1 MVSVIIPAL
10 NEEKTISAVI
20 KFAKA
25 SLYVSEVI
33 VVDDKSTDNTVKEA
47 KAAGARIVISAQR
60 GKGTSLRDGINNA
73 ANEIIVFLDGDIHPY
88 PSDTITSMVEPLIH
102 DNCDFVKASFSR
114 NAGRVTELVAK
125 PLLTLLFP
133 DLANYSQPL
142 GGMMAG
148 RKKFLSRIEFLP
160 DYGVD
165 IGILIDMCRMGAR
178 MQEVRIGYIQN
189 KSKPWR
195 ALVDMSKEVSGAI
208 LHKAFQYNIS
218 SVQKTNLPSIENK
231 NVEWL

>member
-1 MVSVIIPAL
+1 MVSVIIPVL
-10 NEEKTISAVI
+10 NEEKTIAAVV

-25 SLYVSEVI
+25 NPYVSEVI
-33 VVDDKSTDNTVKEA
+33 VVDDQSTDNTVNEA
-47 KAAGARIVISAQR
+47 KAEGASILISAQR

-73 ANEIIVFLDGDIHPY
+73 GNEIIVFLDGDIHPY

-218 SVQKTNLPSIENK
+218 PVQKTNLPSIENK